1 MYWKILTFK
10 KTTNPI
16 NLNYFEKEL
25 IFMKTNKI
33 VMTSLFLAIGL
44 ILHQI
49 TPGIFLGIKPD
60 FLLVFMILSIILTK
74 DFKITLIT
82 GIVAGALCALTTSF
96 PGGQLPNIID
106 KIVTSIIV
114 YAIYK
119 SSNSNA
125 SSSIKLT
132 GIYFLGTL
140 ISGSIFLSSALILFG
155 LPAPF
160 LILFV
165 SVVLPTSLLNSF
177 LGFSLH
183 KLIISNPV
191 IKRNF
196 INY

>member
-1 MYWKILTFK
+1 
-10 KTTNPI
+10 
-16 NLNYFEKEL
+16 
-25 IFMKTNKI
+25 MKTNKI
-33 VMTSLFLAIGL
+33 IITSLFLAIGL

-49 TPGIFLGIKPD
+49 TPGIFFGIKPD

-106 KIVTSIIV
+106 KIITSIIV
-114 YAIYK
+114 YVIYK

-140 ISGSIFLSSALILFG
+140 ISGSIFLSSALVLFG

>member
-1 MYWKILTFK
+1 
-10 KTTNPI
+10 
-16 NLNYFEKEL
+16 
-25 IFMKTNKI
+25 MKTNKI

-74 DFKITLIT
+74 DFKIAFIT
-82 GIVAGALCALTTSF
+82 GIVAGVLCALSTSF

-106 KIVTSIIV
+106 KIITSMVV
-114 YAIYK
+114 YVIYK
-119 SSNSNA
+119 KSKTNSPL
-125 SSSIKLT
+125 KLT
-132 GIYFLGTL
+132 GIYFLGTI
-140 ISGSIFLSSALILFG
+140 ISGSIFLGSALILFG

-160 LILFV
+160 LILFI
-165 SVVLPTSLLNSF
+165 SIVLPTSVLNSL

-183 KLIISNPV
+183 KLIITNPA